1 MVDRMEWPT
10 QRDAMA
16 MLATQSS
23 LFANN
28 FQMLSSN
35 LMDSSAK
42 NHKNQQITV
51 RFTGSVALQT
61 FQLAKNID

>member
-1 MVDRMEWPT
+1 MEWAT

-28 FQMLSSN
+28 FQMLFSS
-35 LMDSSAK
+35 LVDQPAQ

-51 RFTGSVALQT
+51 KFTESFALQA
-61 FQLAKNID
+61 FQIAKNIH